1 MSELNVRFFP
11 FQHNELANR
20 LSSTPTGTHKMQAGL
35 YSRVQTKHPPRL
47 MDAPTP
53 IKNHATTEP
62 GGSPLGCHNGTST
75 PHPQPEALG
84 RPQDTTVTMDGQSL
98 LGHCPWLSSVPHRLL
113 ERLLWTTQP
122 TASIQG
128 RDILLLYTGPGDGGA
143 LDDILIQQQQDLA
156 PRLLA
161 VDILRPPERGPNDIL
176 DDVFYSTLC
185 CAAAGGQL
193 SFVGGGPNCRTWSIL
208 RWFPKPGAP
217 RPV

>member
-1 MSELNVRFFP
+1 
-11 FQHNELANR
+11 
-20 LSSTPTGTHKMQAGL
+20 
-35 YSRVQTKHPPRL
+35 
-47 MDAPTP
+47 MDTPTP

-62 GGSPLGCHNGTST
+62 GGSPPGYHNGTST
-75 PHPQPEALG
+75 PHPQQEALG
-84 RPQDTTVTMDGQSL
+84 RPLDTTTTMDGQSL

-128 RDILLLYTGPGDGGA
+128 RDILLLYTGPSDGGA

-208 RWFPKPGAP
+208 RPTMVPKAWSAQAST
-217 RPV
+217 RA